1 MKMSQP
7 FLVRGLICLAA
18 LSATYVAIRAA
29 SSGTSTEHGAAAG
42 RSPATLPTAGPLPAG
57 RGGDAKRDDAPSSH
71 AVVVGSREFDFGT
84 VDPFRSYLHSFTI
97 QNSGKSPLVL
107 SSKGT
112 TCSCLSVDI
121 DPHTVDPGRTASVTV
136 TWDARA
142 TDRDLNQRASIATN
156 DPAQSLI
163 EFSLRGKTRIVL
175 AAEPPS
181 LVAPRIRPME
191 KTRLETKIVSLEWNA
206 FSLDVRPSLAG
217 AEWTLDPL
225 PESDLIALKAKSGWR
240 LAVTLPADM
249 PSGALRERIHLTA
262 RRIASE
268 ADAAEQPDDAVPE
281 VVEREISLEGG
292 VLGRLTV
299 YGQHI
304 DNRGHIKAGTL
315 DSRTGFNGVF
325 TLRVNDR
332 QPDLNVTG
340 VTADP
345 AFITAR
351 LEPYS
356 KDGTPGFYKLHVEV
370 PPSDS
375 PAAYVGEKQGQL
387 TLLFDHP
394 RITKLELGIEFIV
407 MKSSG
412 TGVERRAA
420 ATAQSGPTQT
430 AGRPR

>member
-1 MKMSQP
+1 MSKR
-7 FLVRGLICLAA
+7 FLLRGLICLAA

-29 SSGTSTEHGAAAG
+29 SSGVSAGHGAAAR
-42 RSPATLPTAGPLPAG
+42 RSTATVPTAGPLPAA
-57 RGGDAKRDDAPSSH
+57 RSGDAKRDAAPSPR
-71 AVVVGSREFDFGT
+71 AVVESPEFDFGA
-84 VDPFRSYLHSFTI
+84 VVPFRSYQHTFTVE
-97 QNSGKSPLVL
+97 NSGTAPLTL
-107 SSKGT
+107 ISNGT
-112 TCSCLSVDI
+112 TCSCLSIDI

-142 TDRDLNQRASIATN
+142 TDRDLNQQATIATN
-156 DPAQSLI
+156 DAAHSTI

-181 LVAPRIRPME
+181 LVAPRIRPAE
-191 KTRLETKIVSLEWNA
+191 KTSLETKIVSLEWNA

-217 AEWTLDPL
+217 VEWTLEPL
-225 PESDLIALKAKSGWR
+225 EASDLAALKAKSGWR
-240 LAVTLPADM
+240 LAVTLPADL

-268 ADAAEQPDDAVPE
+268 ADPADEPDHALPQIVQS
-281 VVEREISLEGG
+281 EIPLEGG

-315 DSRTGFNGVF
+315 DARTGFNGVF

-356 KDGTPGFYKLHVEV
+356 KDGNPGFYRLHVEV
-370 PPSDS
+370 PPSDV
-375 PAAYVGEKQGQL
+375 PAAYVGEKHGQL

-394 RITKLELGIEFIV
+394 RITRLELGIEFVV